1 MILKIKKVIIS
12 KCHGAV
18 NFLILMPWVPD
29 AFLFAPAG
37 SSPLVRARNGL
48 LNFSPVPNTTSRLS
62 SSELMYAS
70 VSRTPFLRLR
80 NPSLCMS
87 RKLYH
92 SSYFSKSYYSP
103 NYCFPYDG
111 NQHVHDD
118 RGFLTARILHFSN
131 CQTHPLH
138 RLVEVCRM
146 QLGSFATQDFVDDRP
161 LAAQYSL
168 YFSFFMF
175 ELEIPA
181 VGSKTRNRP
190 KTRNR

>member
-1 MILKIKKVIIS
+1 MPRGSELP
-12 KCHGAV
+12 HFDAV
-18 NFLILMPWVPD
+18 SSGCFLL
-29 AFLFAPAG
+29 
-37 SSPLVRARNGL
+37 R
-48 LNFSPVPNTTSRLS
+48 TSRIFTSGPRPQWTTKFLPS
-62 SSELMYAS
+62 SQYY
-70 VSRTPFLRLR
+70 VSIIFVRINVCIGFPHPFLRLR